1 MRLFGIPVEA
11 DDYYSDFFVQFQK
24 NYPKF
29 SLIKQYVKKII
40 VKHIKQM
47 SEMDMHMVYLQDKIF
62 ISPMLRNEEVLEEG
76 LIHEIGH
83 ILLSKSSLQNNED
96 IKDEF
101 FLKRKMTLN
110 DILNDIEVPQRIQ
123 DLLKNSYMFSKEV
136 DDYFNNQIG
145 YEKLAQYIDGYFL
158 DPYAISSYDEYLAT
172 GFQMYYSEYKDL
184 LRQTNPLLYQEI
196 DKVLSKIK

>member
-11 DDYYSDFFVQFQK
+11 DEYYSDFFVQFQRK
-24 NYPKF
+24 YPKF

-40 VKHIKQM
+40 VKQIKQM
-47 SEMDMHMVYLQDKIF
+47 SEMDMHMVYLEDKIF
-62 ISPMLRNEEVLEEG
+62 ISPMLRNEEILEEG

-101 FLKRKMTLN
+101 FLKRKMSLN

-123 DLLKNSYMFSKEV
+123 DLLKNSYTFSKEV

-172 GFQMYYSEYKDL
+172 GFQMYYSDYKDL